1 MKIPFLDLNKVHY
14 DIKKDINKCVEK
26 VVNSGSY
33 ILGKELLEFEKNY
46 AKFEN
51 VSDVIGVGSGL
62 DALKMILIALNIKE
76 GDEVIV
82 PANTFIA
89 TWLAVSKTGAK
100 PVPVEPH
107 EETYNIDTNLIET
120 EITSRTRA
128 IIVVNLYGHVSDL
141 EPIRKIC
148 DKNNLFLIEDAA
160 QSHGA
165 LYKGIPTTSF
175 SDATATSFYPG
186 KNLGSMGDGGAVL
199 TNNKKIA
206 SKIKKLRN
214 YGSKKKYEHQELGF
228 NSRLDEI
235 QASILNLKLKFLHK
249 MNKEREKLANFYNIN
264 LSNKNLILP
273 KKLKYADH
281 VWHLYVI
288 RSKKRDYLAKKL
300 FESGIQTIIHYPIP
314 PYRQDCYSNCNFKQ
328 LKLTDKI
335 CSEILSLPLYPNM
348 PESDHE
354 YIVSKVNQYSN

>member
-1 MKIPFLDLNKVHY
+1 
-14 DIKKDINKCVEK
+14 
-26 VVNSGSY
+26 
-33 ILGKELLEFEKNY
+33 
-46 AKFEN
+46 
-51 VSDVIGVGSGL
+51 
-62 DALKMILIALNIKE
+62 
-76 GDEVIV
+76 
-82 PANTFIA
+82 
-89 TWLAVSKTGAK
+89 
-100 PVPVEPH
+100 
-107 EETYNIDTNLIET
+107 
-120 EITSRTRA
+120 
-128 IIVVNLYGHVSDL
+128 
-141 EPIRKIC
+141 
-148 DKNNLFLIEDAA
+148 
-160 QSHGA
+160 
-165 LYKGIPTTSF
+165 
-175 SDATATSFYPG
+175 
-186 KNLGSMGDGGAVL
+186 MGDGGAVL